1 MRVTDILK
9 PECIRVPLEATTK
22 QAAIFELIDLIAE
35 KHNIT
40 TKTELRDAVWQR
52 ESTRSTGIGHGIA
65 IPHGKTSGCT
75 TLCLAIGITK
85 TPIEFN
91 AIDLKPVSLII
102 LLISPP
108 DQPGPHIQALA
119 KISRMLNG
127 ERFRTALKSAPDAAA
142 VYKLITDF
150 ESADQL

>member
-1 MRVTDILK
+1 
-9 PECIRVPLEATTK
+9 VPLEANTK
-22 QAAIFELIDLIAE
+22 QEAIFELIDLIAQ

-40 TKTELRDAVWQR
+40 TREELRDAVWQR

-75 TLCLAIGITK
+75 GLCLAIGITK
-85 TPIEFN
+85 NPIEFN

-127 ERFRTALKSAPDAAA
+127 EKFRLALKSAPDAAA
-142 VYKLITDF
+142 VFKLISDF